1 MAMGN
6 IQNLKLILSICFLL
20 LFLVGATLALIQ
32 EQDTILALEI
42 LFMGFWIA
50 YSLHFVVKIPHQVS
64 VINDE
69 TSGNT
74 GIFTIYNEEHMMYSH
89 ISDYSVTPPSYDS
102 IFQMN
107 VSPPPYEV
115 AVREEN
121 SNTNQESLPI
131 IHLE

>member
-1 MAMGN
+1 MGN
-6 IQNLKLILSICFLL
+6 IQSLKIILSICFFL

-32 EQDTILALEI
+32 EQDILALEI

-50 YSLHFVVKIPHQVS
+50 YSLHFVIERPNQVS

-89 ISDYSVTPPSYDS
+89 LSDYSVTPPSYDS

>member
-1 MAMGN
+1 MGN
-6 IQNLKLILSICFLL
+6 IQSLKIILSICFFL

-32 EQDTILALEI
+32 EQDILALEI

-50 YSLHFVVKIPHQVS
+50 YSLHFVIERPNQVS

-74 GIFTIYNEEHMMYSH
+74 GIFTIYNEEHMLYSH
-89 ISDYSVTPPSYDS
+89 LSDYSVTPPSYDS

-107 VSPPPYEV
+107 GSPPPYEV

-121 SNTNQESLPI
+121 SSLNQESLAI
-131 IHLE
+131 IYLE